1 MVRAMLKAETVES
14 FVRIV
19 RGEYMEMPGLQ
30 LTRSQVK
37 RFWGLD
43 EEVCDTVLKTLTEEH
58 FLHLTAAGRYSR
70 MDPSGLSTRRAAR
83 HGRTPRAAE

>member
-1 MVRAMLKAETVES
+1 MANAETVES
-14 FVRIV
+14 VVRIV
-19 RGEYMEMPGLQ
+19 RGEYVEMPGLQ

-58 FLHLTAAGRYSR
+58 FLHLTAAGRYIR
-70 MDPSGLSTRRAAR
+70 MDPSGLSTRRPA
-83 HGRTPRAAE
+83 HYGRTPRAAE